1 MPIVINDC
9 VVGRLEI
16 VGNALISPLQ
26 ETLDQLNDR
35 FHELQEQFERLILP
49 SESQAAAD
57 GKRLFGQDRFVSSTP
72 GNGQHLELASETER
86 ELVAISQSA
95 LSS

>member
-9 VVGRLEI
+9 AVGRLEI
-16 VGNALISPLQ
+16 VGNALVSPLQ
-26 ETLDQLNDR
+26 ETLDLLNDR
-35 FHELQEQFERLILP
+35 FHELQEQFERLILS
-49 SESQAAAD
+49 SESHAAAD
-57 GKRLFGQDRFVSSTP
+57 GNLLLGQDRFVSSKS
-72 GNGQHLELASETER
+72 GNGQHRELASEAER